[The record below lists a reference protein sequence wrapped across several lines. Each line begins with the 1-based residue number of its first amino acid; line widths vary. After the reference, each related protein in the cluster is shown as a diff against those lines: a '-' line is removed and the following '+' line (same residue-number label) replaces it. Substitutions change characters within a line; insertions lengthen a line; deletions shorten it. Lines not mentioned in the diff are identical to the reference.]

1 MTDVVV
7 SNNTGNILANTD
19 TTTNITTVQADS
31 LVISDQHNSIITLGT
46 IDSVLVENTSA
57 SIILAGA
64 LGPQGVAGISE
75 DDVMYSKRID
85 FTTDSTLYRGEAVV
99 GSSENSNT
107 WRIRYIVIGNDG
119 DVSETW
125 ASGNANFDK
134 VWADRALLSYS

>member
-1 MTDVVV
+1 MTGSVV
-7 SNNTGNILANTD
+7 SNISGNVLATQD
-19 TTTNITTVQADS
+19 TSTNVVTT
-31 LVISDQHNSIITLGT
+31 
-46 IDSVLVENTSA
+46 LVEGIVVANSQGSIVTLPLTSSILVERDRA
-57 SIILAGA
+57 SILVTGIM
-64 LGPQGVAGISE
+64 GPPGPSGTNE

-134 VWADRALLSYS
+134 VWADRALLSYT

>member
-7 SNNTGNILANTD
+7 SNNKGNILANSD
-19 TTTNITTVQADS
+19 TTNNITTIQAES
-31 LVISDQHNSIITLGT
+31 LVVTGPSSSIITLAT
-46 IDSVLVENTSA
+46 TDSVLVESTQA
-57 SIILAGA
+57 SVLVTGI

-75 DDVMYSKRID
+75 DEIVYSKRID
-85 FTTDSTLYRGEAVV
+85 FTTDSTLYKGEALV
-99 GSSENSNT
+99 GSSEGSAA

-134 VWADRALLSYS
+134 VWADRASLSYT